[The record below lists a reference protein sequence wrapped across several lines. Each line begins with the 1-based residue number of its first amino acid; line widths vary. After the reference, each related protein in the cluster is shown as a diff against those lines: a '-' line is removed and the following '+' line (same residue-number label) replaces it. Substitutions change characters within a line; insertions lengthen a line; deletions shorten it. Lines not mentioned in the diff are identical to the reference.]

1 MALQSS
7 PRLNIKASS
16 IFGHLGDLSKFVS
29 ASVLDT
35 ASAEG
40 ISFVDIEVLLPT
52 IVEKTKLIKGSDL

>member
-1 MALQSS
+1 
-7 PRLNIKASS
+7 LNIKASS

-52 IVEKTKLIKGSDL
+52 IVENTKLIKGSDL